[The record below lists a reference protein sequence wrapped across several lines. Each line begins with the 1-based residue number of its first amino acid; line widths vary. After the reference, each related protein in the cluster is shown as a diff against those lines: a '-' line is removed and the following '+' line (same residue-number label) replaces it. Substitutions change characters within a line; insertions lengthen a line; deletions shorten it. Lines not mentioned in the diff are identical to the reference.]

1 VRGSDGDYM
10 TDENWNESG
19 AALAYL
25 VTFRTYGSWLH
36 GDERGSVDMHG
47 KNIYGTP
54 KIVPNRELES
64 EMRENLNQDVPLLD
78 KRQRETVEEAIK
90 EICEQ
95 RGYFLH
101 AVNARSNHVHA
112 VVSAQ
117 IKPERLADTLKAFAT
132 KKLRERFLAKTDEK
146 IWSRGRSRRYLW
158 LPRHVALAIEYV
170 LYDQG
175 DLPFDL
181 ESETRTK

>member
-1 VRGSDGDYM
+1 MNSED
-10 TDENWNESG
+10 WNETG
-19 AALAYL
+19 IALAYL
-25 VTFRTYGSWLH
+25 ITFRTYGSWLH
-36 GDERGSVDMHG
+36 GDERSSVDVHG
-47 KNIYGTP
+47 KNIYGMP
-54 KIVPNRELES
+54 GVAPNRKFED
-64 EMRENLNQDVPLLD
+64 EMRRNLNQTVFLLD
-78 KRQRETVEEAIK
+78 ERQQETIEEAIK

-95 RGYFLH
+95 RGYFLY

-112 VVSAQ
+112 VVSAK

-132 KKLRERFLAKTDEK
+132 KKLRESFLVKTDEK

-170 LYDQG
+170 LYAQD

-181 ESETRTK
+181 EDKSETRTK